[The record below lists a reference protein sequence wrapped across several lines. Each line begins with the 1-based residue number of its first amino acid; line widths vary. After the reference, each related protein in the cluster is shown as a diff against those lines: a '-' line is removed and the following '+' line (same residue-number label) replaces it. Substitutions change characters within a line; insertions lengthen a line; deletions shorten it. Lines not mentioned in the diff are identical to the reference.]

1 MSASTQELELQIKQ
15 LADTIG
21 ATQFNNLI
29 AAAMQYAFSLG
40 KMEGY
45 VQGVEF
51 VTRTEKNDEP

>member
-1 MSASTQELELQIKQ
+1 MSASTQELELQIKL

-21 ATQFNNLI
+21 ATQFNNVI

-45 VQGVEF
+45 IQGVEF
-51 VTRTEKNDEP
+51 VTRAEAHDEP

>member
-1 MSASTQELELQIKQ
+1 MSASTQELELQIKL